1 MWMTLVVPDP
11 ARAVAPLAPLRA
23 ALAAAAQIDHA
34 LGERGLARIRWPNDL
49 LLGGAKVG
57 GILGETTGPAL
68 LIGLGLNVNNRPAD
82 LGPGLRT
89 PATSL
94 AAHAGRPIDLDALVG
109 GLTGRLIRALGASGP
124 GAEPGLRPD
133 EAHDL
138 NARLA
143 DRGRTVEVSG
153 AGAPV
158 AGVLLGVDPD
168 GALRVEVAGET
179 RRFVSGEV
187 SCRAV
192 ESPRAETMI
201 DD

>member
-1 MWMTLVVPDP
+1 MTLVAPDP

-23 ALAAAAQIDHA
+23 ALAAAAEIDHA
-34 LGERGLARIRWPNDL
+34 LGEPGVARIRWPNDL

-68 LIGLGLNVNNRPAD
+68 LLGLGLNVNNRPAD

-94 AAHAGRPIDLDALVG
+94 AARAGRPIDLGALIE
-109 GLTGRLIRALGASGP
+109 GLSGRLVRALTTGLSS
-124 GAEPGLRPD
+124 PGLRPD

-187 SCRAV
+187 SCRAA

-201 DD
+201 DE